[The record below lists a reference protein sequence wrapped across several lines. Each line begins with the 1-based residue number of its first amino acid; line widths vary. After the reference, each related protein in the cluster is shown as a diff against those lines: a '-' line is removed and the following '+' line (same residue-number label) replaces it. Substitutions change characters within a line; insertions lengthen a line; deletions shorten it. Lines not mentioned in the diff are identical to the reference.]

1 MTSAPPCL
9 FADPLPPAFRR
20 RVVSIEPGGEVL
32 YEAADWEDALVV
44 VERGELEVEG
54 RCGGR
59 RRFQRGD
66 VLWLAGLPLTILRN
80 PGTEPAQIAAVSRRG
95 PEDPPPGRPAEDLG

>member
-1 MTSAPPCL
+1 MPPAPLCL

-59 RRFQRGD
+59 RRFVRGD
-66 VLWLAGLPLTILRN
+66 VLWLAELPLTMLRN
-80 PGTEPAQIAAVSRRG
+80 PGAEPALIAAVSRRG
-95 PEDPPPGRPAEDLG
+95 GGDSPARRPGEDLG